1 METTDRGDIIPSK
14 QSHGDMYIG
23 FEHER
28 QGVGEQNLSF
38 KGLFEYLG
46 AKYLSGRSGNILML
60 YKNMNWLLF
69 SRSSESTHQLR
80 CD

>member
-14 QSHGDMYIG
+14 WSHGGKYIG

-28 QGVGEQNLSF
+28 QGVVQQNLSF
-38 KGLFEYLG
+38 KGLFGYLG
-46 AKYLSGRSGNILML
+46 SRYLSGRSGNILML
-60 YKNMNWLLF
+60 YKNMNWPLF

-80 CD
+80 GD